1 MFINLVKSMLKKYP
15 TSLSSRKSAVAV
27 VVIAMAALMSTACKD
42 SAPVSAKQGP
52 AGDTGP
58 RQVRV
63 TQVSEMPMERGLTAF
78 GALAAFDEATISV
91 KVPGRVR
98 SITVDLG
105 SNVRKGQLIAQV
117 DPADYQLRVEQAEA
131 ALAQARARIGLSP
144 EGTGSRVDL
153 EKTGTVR
160 AAQAVLDEAKLKR
173 ARSEQLVR
181 QGVLSR
187 AELDSVEAEY
197 KVAESRY
204 QDAIEEVRNRQAIV
218 MQRVSEVEIARKQ
231 LSDTNVYAAFDGVV
245 QEKLVN
251 FGEYLAGGSPVVKIV
266 RMNPLKLRV
275 EVPERD
281 SRSIGIGQQMRVSV
295 EGDPNIYSGRIAR
308 ISPTLG
314 TESRTLTV
322 EGEVINTGLLKPGSF
337 VRANIVTDSSSLT
350 VAVPKSSVVT
360 FAGIDKLILVEDGKA
375 VEKTVTLGRRTDD
388 WIEILSGVKVGD
400 TIVLDPGNLQSGQP
414 VEVTQ

>member
-1 MFINLVKSMLKKYP
+1 MFINLIESMIKKGSVSVP
-15 TSLSSRKSAVAV
+15 GKRSSLAFA
-27 VVIAMAALMSTACKD
+27 VIAMSALMSSACK
-42 SAPVSAKQGP
+42 SSTPNAAGP
-52 AGDTGP
+52 RPGGEVAP
-58 RQVRV
+58 RQVKV

-105 SNVRKGQLIAQV
+105 SNVRKGQLIAQL
-117 DPADYQLRVEQAEA
+117 DPTDYQLRVEQAEA
-131 ALAQARARIGLSP
+131 ALAQARARVGLPP
-144 EGTGSRVDL
+144 EGSSSKVDL
-153 EKTGTVR
+153 EQTGTVR
-160 AAQAVLDEAKLKR
+160 AARAVLDEARLKR
-173 ARSEQLVR
+173 SRNEQLVR
-181 QGVLSR
+181 QGVISR

-204 QDAIEEVRNRQAIV
+204 QDAIEEVRNRQAV
-218 MQRVSEVEIARKQ
+218 VLQRYSEVEIARKQ

-251 FGEYLAGGSPVVKIV
+251 FGEYLAGGAPVVKIV

-281 SRSIGIGQQMRVSV
+281 SRSVRIGQQMRVSV

-337 VRANIVTDSSSLT
+337 VKATVVTDTSSLT
-350 VAVPKSSVVT
+350 VAVPRSAVVT
-360 FAGIDKLILVEDGKA
+360 FAGIDKLILVQDGKA
-375 VEKTVTLGRRTDD
+375 VEKPVTLGRRADE
-388 WIEILSGVKVGD
+388 WIEILSGVSVGD

-414 VEVTQ
+414 VEIAQ

>member
-1 MFINLVKSMLKKYP
+1 MTRKYP
-15 TSLSSRKSAVAV
+15 ASLSGRKGSAVFL
-27 VVIAMAALMSTACKD
+27 IITMSVLISAACK
-42 SAPVSAKQGP
+42 SSTPNAAGP
-52 AGDTGP
+52 RPGAEAGP
-58 RQVRV
+58 RQVKV
-63 TQVSEMPMERGLTAF
+63 TQVTEMAMERGITAF

-105 SNVRKGQLIAQV
+105 STVRKGQLIAQL

-131 ALAQARARIGLSP
+131 ALAQARARVGLPP
-144 EGTGSRVDL
+144 EGSSSRVVL
-153 EKTGTVR
+153 ENTGTVR
-160 AAQAVLDEAKLKR
+160 AAKAVLEEARLKR

-204 QDAIEEVRNRQAIV
+204 QDAIEEVRNRQAV
-218 MQRVSEVEIARKQ
+218 VLQRYSEVEIARKQ

-245 QEKLVN
+245 QEKMVN
-251 FGEYLAGGSPVVKIV
+251 FGEYLAGGAPVVKIV

-281 SRSIGIGQQMRVSV
+281 ARSVSIGQQMRVSV
-295 EGDPNIYSGRIAR
+295 EGDPNVYSGRIAR

-322 EGEVINTGLLKPGSF
+322 EGEVVNTGSLKPGAF
-337 VRANIVTDSSSLT
+337 VRANIVTDTNSLT
-350 VAVPKSSVVT
+350 VAVPKNSVVT
-360 FAGIDKLILVEDGKA
+360 FAGIDKVISVEDGKA
-375 VEKTVTLGRRTDD
+375 VEKQVTLGRKTDE

-400 TIVLDPGNLQSGQP
+400 IIVLDPGNLQSGQA
-414 VEVTQ
+414 VEVAQ

>member
-1 MFINLVKSMLKKYP
+1 MIKKYP
-15 TSLSSRKSAVAV
+15 ISLSNRRGF
-27 VVIAMAALMSTACKD
+27 AALAALAIAALISAACK
-42 SAPVSAKQGP
+42 SSTPVSAKQGP
-52 AGDTGP
+52 GGDVGP
-58 RQVRV
+58 RQVKV
-63 TQVSEMPMERGLTAF
+63 TQVSEMPMERGITAL

-105 SNVRKGQLIAQV
+105 SNVRKGQLIAQL

-131 ALAQARARIGLSP
+131 ALAQARARVGLSP
-144 EGTGSRVDL
+144 EGSNSRVDL

-160 AAQAVLDEAKLKR
+160 AAQAVLDEARLKR

-197 KVAESRY
+197 KVAESRF
-204 QDAIEEVRNRQAIV
+204 QDAVEEVRNRQAV
-218 MQRVSEVEIARKQ
+218 VLQRYSEVEIARKQ

-251 FGEYLAGGSPVVKIV
+251 FGEYLAGGAPVVKIV

-281 SRSIGIGQQMRVSV
+281 SRSVRIGQQMRVTV
-295 EGDPNIYSGRIAR
+295 EGDPNVYSGRIAR

-314 TESRTLTV
+314 TESRTLIV
-322 EGEVINTGLLKPGSF
+322 EGEVVNTGLLKPGSF

-360 FAGIDKLILVEDGKA
+360 FAGIDKVISIQDGKA
-375 VEKTVTLGRRTDD
+375 VEKQVTLGRRTDD
-388 WIEILSGVKVGD
+388 WIEILSGVSVGE

-414 VEVTQ
+414 VEVAQ